1 MLSNKSNNQ
10 GRAYEYAWCLALE
23 QKLSVLKKVIVD
35 KQNGFNACY
44 RAYESLEK
52 SLQER
57 YLESAKQGVLL
68 LLDCEP
74 LLSEVIGS
82 SQNEITLSLQKDKL
96 GEIGDIRDILIYFD
110 RFCIGLSIKHNHDAV
125 KHSRLSK
132 DLDFGGKWLGVR
144 VSQNYKDTI
153 KPLFERL
160 ENAKKEGMLWRDFPN
175 KEQEIYAPLLQ
186 AFKKEVLRIDKNK
199 KNKVP
204 QKMVEYLLGKYDF
217 YKAILLEREQKTKLE
232 AYHFNNTLN
241 RSVKNKPKRIIPLS
255 KLPTRMIYFDFKPKS
270 FNTLELVLD
279 EGWSFSLR
287 IHNASSRVEPSLKF
301 DIKLLSIPMSVAVFI
316 VGF

>member
-1 MLSNKSNNQ
+1 MSDKSNNQ

-23 QKLSVLKKVIVD
+23 QKLSVFKKVIVD

-82 SQNEITLSLQKDKL
+82 SQNGITLSLQKDKL

-132 DLDFGGKWLGVR
+132 NLDFGEKWLGVG

-186 AFKKEVLRIDKNK
+186 AFKKEVLRIDENK

-301 DIKLLSIPMSVAVFI
+301 DIKLLSKPESVAVFI

>member
-1 MLSNKSNNQ
+1 MSDKSNNQ

-23 QKLSVLKKVIVD
+23 QKLSVFKKVVVD

-52 SLQER
+52 SLQKR

-96 GEIGDIRDILIYFD
+96 GEIGDVRDILIYFD

-132 DLDFGGKWLGVR
+132 DLDFGEKWLGVG

-186 AFKKEVLRIDKNK
+186 AFKKEVLRIDENK

-204 QKMVEYLLGKYDF
+204 QKMMEYLLGKYDF

-232 AYHFNNTLN
+232 AYHFHNTLN

-301 DIKLLSIPMSVAVFI
+301 DIKLLSKPESVAVFI

>member
-1 MLSNKSNNQ
+1 MSDKSNNQ

-23 QKLSVLKKVIVD
+23 QKLSVFKKVIVD

-74 LLSEVIGS
+74 LLSEVIKS

-110 RFCIGLSIKHNHDAV
+110 RFCIGLSIKHNHDAL

-132 DLDFGGKWLGVR
+132 DLDFGEKWLGVR

-186 AFKKEVLRIDKNK
+186 AFKKEVLRIDENE

-241 RSVKNKPKRIIPLS
+241 RSVKNKPKKIIPLS

-270 FNTLELVLD
+270 FNTLELVLN

-301 DIKLLSIPMSVAVFI
+301 DIKLLSKPESVAVFI

>member
-1 MLSNKSNNQ
+1 MSDKSNNQ

-23 QKLSVLKKVIVD
+23 QKLSVFKKVIVD

-96 GEIGDIRDILIYFD
+96 GEVGDIRDILIYFD
-110 RFCIGLSIKHNHDAV
+110 RFCIGLSIKHNHDV
-125 KHSRLSK
+125 LKHSRLSK
-132 DLDFGGKWLGVR
+132 DLDFGKKWLSVG

-186 AFKKEVLRIDKNK
+186 AFKKEVLRIDENK

-301 DIKLLSIPMSVAVFI
+301 DIKLLSKPESVAVFI

>member
-1 MLSNKSNNQ
+1 MSDKSNNQ

-96 GEIGDIRDILIYFD
+96 GEIGDVRDILIYFD

-132 DLDFGGKWLGVR
+132 DLDFGKKWLGVG
-144 VSQNYKDTI
+144 VSQHYKDTI

-186 AFKKEVLRIDKNK
+186 AFKKEILRIDENK

-241 RSVKNKPKRIIPLS
+241 RSVKNKPKKIIPLS

-270 FNTLELVLD
+270 FNTLELVLN

-287 IHNASSRVEPSLKF
+287 IHNASSKVEPSLKF
-301 DIKLLSIPMSVAVFI
+301 DIKLLSIPVSIAVFI
-316 VGF
+316 VEF

>member
-1 MLSNKSNNQ
+1 MSNKSNNQ

-23 QKLSVLKKVIVD
+23 QKLSVFKKVIVD

-132 DLDFGGKWLGVR
+132 DLDFGEKWLGVG
-144 VSQNYKDTI
+144 VSQNYKDAI

-186 AFKKEVLRIDKNK
+186 AFKKEILRIDENK

-241 RSVKNKPKRIIPLS
+241 RSVKNKPKKIIPLS

-270 FNTLELVLD
+270 FNTLELVLN

-287 IHNASSRVEPSLKF
+287 IHNASSKVEPSLKF
-301 DIKLLSIPMSVAVFI
+301 DIKLLSKPESVAVFI
-316 VGF
+316 VEF

>member
-1 MLSNKSNNQ
+1 MSDKSNNQ

-23 QKLSVLKKVIVD
+23 QKLSVFKKVIVD

-44 RAYESLEK
+44 RAYENLEK

-82 SQNEITLSLQKDKL
+82 SQNEIILSLQKDKL
-96 GEIGDIRDILIYFD
+96 GEIGDVRDILIYFD
-110 RFCIGLSIKHNHDAV
+110 RFCIGLSIKHNHYAV

-132 DLDFGGKWLGVR
+132 DLDFGKKWLGVG

-186 AFKKEVLRIDKNK
+186 AFKKEVLRIDENK

-270 FNTLELVLD
+270 FNTLELVLN

-301 DIKLLSIPMSVAVFI
+301 DVKLLSKPESVAVFI

>member
-1 MLSNKSNNQ
+1 MSNKSNNQ

-23 QKLSVLKKVIVD
+23 QKLSVFKKVIVD

-57 YLESAKQGVLL
+57 YLESTKQGVLL

-132 DLDFGGKWLGVR
+132 DLDFGEKWLGVR

-186 AFKKEVLRIDKNK
+186 AFKKEVLRIDENE

-301 DIKLLSIPMSVAVFI
+301 DIKLLSKPESVAVFI
-316 VGF
+316 VEF

>member
-1 MLSNKSNNQ
+1 MSDKSNNQ

-23 QKLSVLKKVIVD
+23 QKLSVFKKVIVD

-74 LLSEVIGS
+74 LLSEVMGS

-96 GEIGDIRDILIYFD
+96 GEIGDVRDILIYFD
-110 RFCIGLSIKHNHDAV
+110 RFCIGLSIKHNHDAL

-132 DLDFGGKWLGVR
+132 DLDFGEKWLGVG

-186 AFKKEVLRIDKNK
+186 AFKKEVLRIDEDK

-270 FNTLELVLD
+270 FNTLELVLN

-301 DIKLLSIPMSVAVFI
+301 DIKLLSKPESVAVFI

>member
-1 MLSNKSNNQ
+1 MSDKSNNQ

-23 QKLSVLKKVIVD
+23 QKLSVFKKVIVD
-35 KQNGFNACY
+35 KQNGFNAAN

-74 LLSEVIGS
+74 LLSEVIKS

-132 DLDFGGKWLGVR
+132 DLDFGEKWLGVG

-175 KEQEIYAPLLQ
+175 KEQEIYVPLLQ
-186 AFKKEVLRIDKNK
+186 AFKKEVLRIDEDK

-270 FNTLELVLD
+270 FNTLELVLN

-287 IHNASSRVEPSLKF
+287 IHNASSRVEPRLKF
-301 DIKLLSIPMSVAVFI
+301 DIKLLSKPESVAVFI

>member
-1 MLSNKSNNQ
+1 MSDKSNNQ

-23 QKLSVLKKVIVD
+23 QKLSVFKKVIVD

-110 RFCIGLSIKHNHDAV
+110 RFCIGLSIKHNHDAL

-132 DLDFGGKWLGVR
+132 NLDFGKRWLGVG

-186 AFKKEVLRIDKNK
+186 AFKKEVLRIDGNK

-232 AYHFNNTLN
+232 AYHFHNTLN

-301 DIKLLSIPMSVAVFI
+301 DIKLLSKPESVAVFI

>member
-1 MLSNKSNNQ
+1 MSDKSNNQ

-23 QKLSVLKKVIVD
+23 QKLSVFKKVIVD

-44 RAYESLEK
+44 KAYESLEK

-82 SQNEITLSLQKDKL
+82 SQNGITLSLQKDKL
-96 GEIGDIRDILIYFD
+96 GEIGDVRDILIYFD
-110 RFCIGLSIKHNHDAV
+110 RFCIGLSIKHNHDAL

-132 DLDFGGKWLGVR
+132 DLDFGEKWLGVR

-186 AFKKEVLRIDKNK
+186 AFKKEVLRIDENK

-270 FNTLELVLD
+270 FNTLELVLN

-287 IHNASSRVEPSLKF
+287 IHNASSKVEPSLKF
-301 DIKLLSIPMSVAVFI
+301 DIKLLSKPESVAVFI

>member
-1 MLSNKSNNQ
+1 MSDKSNHQ

-23 QKLSVLKKVIVD
+23 QKLSVFKKVIVD

-82 SQNEITLSLQKDKL
+82 SQNGITLSLQKDKL
-96 GEIGDIRDILIYFD
+96 GEIGDVRDILIYFD
-110 RFCIGLSIKHNHDAV
+110 RFCIGLSIKHNHDAL

-132 DLDFGGKWLGVR
+132 NLDFGEKWLGVG

-186 AFKKEVLRIDKNK
+186 AFRKEVLRIDENK

-232 AYHFNNTLN
+232 AYHFHNTLN

-301 DIKLLSIPMSVAVFI
+301 DIKLLSKPESVAVFI

>member
-1 MLSNKSNNQ
+1 MSDKSNNQ

-23 QKLSVLKKVIVD
+23 QKLSVFKKVIVD

-82 SQNEITLSLQKDKL
+82 SQNGITLSLQKDKL
-96 GEIGDIRDILIYFD
+96 GEIGDVRDILIYFD
-110 RFCIGLSIKHNHDAV
+110 RFCIGLSIKHNHDAL

-132 DLDFGGKWLGVR
+132 NLDFGEKWLGVG

-186 AFKKEVLRIDKNK
+186 AFKKEVLRIDGNK

-301 DIKLLSIPMSVAVFI
+301 DIKLLSKPESVVVFI

>member
-1 MLSNKSNNQ
+1 MSDKSNNQ

-96 GEIGDIRDILIYFD
+96 GEIGDVRDILIYFD
-110 RFCIGLSIKHNHDAV
+110 KFCIGLSIKHNHDAL

-186 AFKKEVLRIDKNK
+186 AFKKEVLRIDENK
-199 KNKVP
+199 ENKVP

-241 RSVKNKPKRIIPLS
+241 RSMKNKPKKIIPLS

-270 FNTLELVLD
+270 FNTLELVLN

-301 DIKLLSIPMSVAVFI
+301 DIKLLSKPESVAVFI

>member
-1 MLSNKSNNQ
+1 MSDKSNHQ

-23 QKLSVLKKVIVD
+23 QKLSVFKKVIVD

-82 SQNEITLSLQKDKL
+82 WQNEITLSLQKDKL

-132 DLDFGGKWLGVR
+132 NLDFGEKWLGVR
-144 VSQNYKDTI
+144 VFQNYKDTI

-160 ENAKKEGMLWRDFPN
+160 ENAKKEGMLWKDFPN

-186 AFKKEVLRIDKNK
+186 AFKKEVLRIDENK

-232 AYHFNNTLN
+232 AYHFNNILN
-241 RSVKNKPKRIIPLS
+241 RSLKNKPKRIIPLS

-270 FNTLELVLD
+270 FNTLELVLN

-287 IHNASSRVEPSLKF
+287 IHNASSKVEPSLKF
-301 DIKLLSIPMSVAVFI
+301 DIKLLSKPESVAVFI

>member
-1 MLSNKSNNQ
+1 MSDKSNNQ

-23 QKLSVLKKVIVD
+23 QKLSVFKKVIVD

-52 SLQER
+52 SLQDR

-110 RFCIGLSIKHNHDAV
+110 RFCIGLSIKHNHDAL

-132 DLDFGGKWLGVR
+132 NLDFGGKWLGVG

-160 ENAKKEGMLWRDFPN
+160 ENAKKKGMLWRDFPN

-186 AFKKEVLRIDKNK
+186 AFRKEVLRIDENK

-241 RSVKNKPKRIIPLS
+241 RSVKNNPKRIIPLS

-301 DIKLLSIPMSVAVFI
+301 DIKLLSKPESVAVFI

>member
-1 MLSNKSNNQ
+1 MSDKSNNQ
-10 GRAYEYAWCLALE
+10 GRAYEYAWFLALE
-23 QKLSVLKKVIVD
+23 QKLSVFKKVIVD

-57 YLESAKQGVLL
+57 YLASAKQGVLL

-96 GEIGDIRDILIYFD
+96 GETGDVRDILIYFD

-132 DLDFGGKWLGVR
+132 DLDFGKKWLGVG
-144 VSQNYKDTI
+144 VSQHYKDTI

-186 AFKKEVLRIDKNK
+186 AFKKEVLRIDENK
-199 KNKVP
+199 ENKVP

-270 FNTLELVLD
+270 FNTLELVLN

-301 DIKLLSIPMSVAVFI
+301 DIKLLSIPVSVAVFI
-316 VGF
+316 VEF

>member
-1 MLSNKSNNQ
+1 MSDKSNNQ

-23 QKLSVLKKVIVD
+23 QKLSVFKKVIVD
-35 KQNGFNACY
+35 KQNGFNAAN

-110 RFCIGLSIKHNHDAV
+110 RFCIGLSIKHNHDAL

-132 DLDFGGKWLGVR
+132 DLDFGEKWLGVG

-186 AFKKEVLRIDKNK
+186 AFKKEVLRIDENK

-232 AYHFNNTLN
+232 AYHFHNTLN

-301 DIKLLSIPMSVAVFI
+301 DIKLLSKPESVAVFI

>member
-1 MLSNKSNNQ
+1 MSDKSNNQ

-23 QKLSVLKKVIVD
+23 QKLSVFKKVIVD
-35 KQNGFNACY
+35 KQNGFNAAN
-44 RAYESLEK
+44 RAYEGLEK

-110 RFCIGLSIKHNHDAV
+110 RFCIGE
-125 KHSRLSK
+125 
-132 DLDFGGKWLGVR
+132 KWLGVG

-186 AFKKEVLRIDKNK
+186 AFKKEVLRIDENK
-199 KNKVP
+199 K
-204 QKMVEYLLGKYDF
+204 
-217 YKAILLEREQKTKLE
+217 I
-232 AYHFNNTLN
+232 
-241 RSVKNKPKRIIPLS
+241 
-255 KLPTRMIYFDFKPKS
+255 KS
-270 FNTLELVLD
+270 HKKW
-279 EGWSFSLR
+279 WS
-287 IHNASSRVEPSLKF
+287 IC
-301 DIKLLSIPMSVAVFI
+301 
-316 VGF
+316 

>member
-1 MLSNKSNNQ
+1 MSDKSNNQ

-23 QKLSVLKKVIVD
+23 QKLSVFKKVIVD
-35 KQNGFNACY
+35 KQNGFNAAN

-57 YLESAKQGVLL
+57 YLESTKQGVLL

-74 LLSEVIGS
+74 LLSEVIKS

-132 DLDFGGKWLGVR
+132 DLDFGEKWLGVG

-175 KEQEIYAPLLQ
+175 KEQEIYVPLLQ
-186 AFKKEVLRIDKNK
+186 AFKKEVLRIDEDK

-270 FNTLELVLD
+270 FNTLELVLN

-301 DIKLLSIPMSVAVFI
+301 DIKLLSKPESVAVFI

>member
-1 MLSNKSNNQ
+1 MSDKSNHQ

-23 QKLSVLKKVIVD
+23 QKLSVFKKVIVD

-82 SQNEITLSLQKDKL
+82 WQNEITLSLQKDKL

-132 DLDFGGKWLGVR
+132 NLDFGEKWLGVR

-186 AFKKEVLRIDKNK
+186 AFKKEVLRIDENK

-232 AYHFNNTLN
+232 AYHFNNILN
-241 RSVKNKPKRIIPLS
+241 RSLKNKPKRIIPLS

-270 FNTLELVLD
+270 FNTLELVLN

-287 IHNASSRVEPSLKF
+287 IHNASSKVEPSLKF
-301 DIKLLSIPMSVAVFI
+301 DIKLLSKPESVAVFI

>member
-1 MLSNKSNNQ
+1 MSDKSNNQ

-23 QKLSVLKKVIVD
+23 QKLSVFKKVIVD

-82 SQNEITLSLQKDKL
+82 SQNGITLSLQKDKL
-96 GEIGDIRDILIYFD
+96 GEIGDVRDILIYFD
-110 RFCIGLSIKHNHDAV
+110 RFCIGLSIKHNHDAL

-132 DLDFGGKWLGVR
+132 NLDFGEKWLGVG

-232 AYHFNNTLN
+232 AYHFHNTLN

-301 DIKLLSIPMSVAVFI
+301 DIKLLSKPESVAVFV

>member
-1 MLSNKSNNQ
+1 MSDKSNNQ

-23 QKLSVLKKVIVD
+23 QKLSVFKKVIVD
-35 KQNGFNACY
+35 KQNGFNAAN

-82 SQNEITLSLQKDKL
+82 SQNGITLSLQKDKL

-110 RFCIGLSIKHNHDAV
+110 RFCIGLSIKHNHEAV

-132 DLDFGGKWLGVR
+132 DLDFGEKWLGVG

-153 KPLFERL
+153 KPLFEKL

-186 AFKKEVLRIDKNK
+186 AFKKEVLRIDEDK

-232 AYHFNNTLN
+232 AYHFHNTLN

-301 DIKLLSIPMSVAVFI
+301 DIKLLSIPVSVAVFI